1 MGILD
6 ELLKKSTG
14 MQSLLNG
21 SLDDASGMNSDF
33 ERPFETPNPNYKP
46 DSRSNL
52 PDFLNPEKEK
62 TIVPNP
68 DYQRKESPLVA
79 GTAFQRD
86 APVVTSK

>member
-33 ERPFETPNPNYKP
+33 ERPFEEPNPNYKI
-46 DSRSNL
+46 L
-52 PDFLNPEKEK
+52 EATYLIFLILKSKKQLFQIQIIKEK
-62 TIVPNP
+62 N
-68 DYQRKESPLVA
+68 LLL
-79 GTAFQRD
+79 
-86 APVVTSK
+86 